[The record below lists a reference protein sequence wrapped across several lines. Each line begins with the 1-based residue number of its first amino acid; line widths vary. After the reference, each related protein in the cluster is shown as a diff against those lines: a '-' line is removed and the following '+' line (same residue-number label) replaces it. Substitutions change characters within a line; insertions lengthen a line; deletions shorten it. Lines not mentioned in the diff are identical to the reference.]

1 VTAYGGNRLYHN
13 NGDGTFADVTVRAGV
28 AGNGWS
34 TSAAWVDLDGDGL
47 LDLVVL
53 RYIQWDFDD
62 IWCGERREGYRAY
75 CHPDIFR
82 AIAPLV
88 YHNDGKGHFTEI
100 AEKAGLGLPGKEL
113 GIAFVDYDGDGRIDL
128 FIANDSMPE
137 FLYHNKGAGKF
148 EEVALSAGVAVDG
161 EGHSY
166 AGMGVDFADYN
177 NDGLPDLVVTDLAIQ
192 STPLSQQWRFTCRQ
206 LS

>member
-1 VTAYGGNRLYHN
+1 VETGSITN
-13 NGDGTFADVTVRAGV
+13 NGDGTFADVTARVGV

-82 AIAPLV
+82 ANAPLV

-100 AEKAGLGLPGKEL
+100 AEKAGLGLPGEEL
-113 GIAFVDYDGDGRIDL
+113 GIAFVDYDGDGSIDL

-137 FLYHNKGAGKF
+137 
-148 EEVALSAGVAVDG
+148 
-161 EGHSY
+161 
-166 AGMGVDFADYN
+166 
-177 NDGLPDLVVTDLAIQ
+177 
-192 STPLSQQWRFTCRQ
+192 SQRPS
-206 LS
+206 L